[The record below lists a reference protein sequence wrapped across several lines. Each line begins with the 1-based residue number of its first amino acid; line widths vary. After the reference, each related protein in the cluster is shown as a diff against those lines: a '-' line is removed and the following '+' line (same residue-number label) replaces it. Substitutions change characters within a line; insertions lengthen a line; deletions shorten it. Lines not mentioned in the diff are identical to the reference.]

1 MKFQY
6 STVANTFD
14 TKGHFTKRPMLKL
27 ELTSKDGRKIQAM
40 GLVDSGA
47 DQTMVNIQY
56 ANFLGIDLSKAVT
69 RDMRGISDGALS
81 TKLSSF
87 PLKSVELGEE
97 IIIPAC
103 YTDSKNVDIL
113 IGQEGFFD
121 NYRIKFEK
129 DHDIFEINHVKK

>member
-27 ELTSKDGRKIQAM
+27 ELTSENGKKIQVL

-56 ANFLGIDLSKAVT
+56 ADFLGIDLSKAET
-69 RDMRGISDGALS
+69 RGMRGIGDGVLP

-97 IIIPAC
+97 IMIPAC

-129 DHDIFEINHVKK
+129 DHDMFEVIKRK